1 MLRAVLFQSP
11 IKVDTRSTL
20 ERWVQLNWN
29 NCCVLCRSLA
39 EHLINWIFYPVK
51 NQQRDAYLQSTS
63 HDQLQFSGACGHI
76 PIHLFISI
84 PSVCPSLLPFL
95 FIIHQSVLLPTTTT
109 FPDYDF
115 YRREAPLQ
123 LAVIR
128 HSIILINICWRQ
140 DLVLSVTNTQTL
152 IPNWAFPNK
161 SLAINDK

>member
-20 ERWVQLNWN
+20 ERWAQLNWN

-76 PIHLFISI
+76 PIHLFISTI
-84 PSVCPSLLPFL
+84 GLPITPPLPLHHSSVSPSANNN
-95 FIIHQSVLLPTTTT
+95 H
-109 FPDYDF
+109 FP
-115 YRREAPLQ
+115 RL
-123 LAVIR
+123 
-128 HSIILINICWRQ
+128 
-140 DLVLSVTNTQTL
+140 
-152 IPNWAFPNK
+152 
-161 SLAINDK
+161 